1 MLQPPKKRHR
11 KRPHAIGVRSFGAP
25 EGTRILDPLI
35 KSQMLY
41 QLSYGHLSAALYSF
55 NIIANERK
63 VVNCNLRMAAL
74 CRKIDRCGTVRYNEA

>member
-1 MLQPPKKRHR
+1 MALYRCF
-11 KRPHAIGVRSFGAP
+11 FGAP
-25 EGTRILDPLI
+25 AGTRILDPLI

-63 VVNCNLRMAAL
+63 VVNCNLRIAAL